1 MRRGSEAALRTGAR
15 DRSRPIAD
23 IQKVASYERVSQANL
38 QTIWA
43 TIVAIAALSACASAP
58 PSSEEFVA
66 LNEQGAVIATVTLQ
80 QPLPPH
86 DTSFTF
92 TGPSASGQPSTTVQ
106 PMTFEVAG
114 AFHCHWSTLIMI
126 CESGERNPVPARVEG
141 GGYVRRL
148 DAETILVA
156 NEPGGSAGDFA
167 TFRNGRLVAFGV
179 RDETGKEPW
188 RYDLR

>member
-1 MRRGSEAALRTGAR
+1 MSK
-15 DRSRPIAD
+15 S
-23 IQKVASYERVSQANL
+23 NL
-38 QTIWA
+38 KTIWA
-43 TIVAIAALSACASAP
+43 SHVTVAALSACASG
-58 PSSEEFVA
+58 SSSGAEFVA
-66 LNEQGAVIATVTLQ
+66 LDDQGAVIATVTLP

-92 TGPSASGQPSTTVQ
+92 TGPSASGRPSTTVQ
-106 PMTFEVAG
+106 PMAFEVSG
-114 AFHCHWSTLIMI
+114 AFRCHWSTLITI
-126 CESGERNPVPARVEG
+126 CETGERNPAPARLEG
-141 GGYVRRL
+141 GGHVRRL

-156 NEPGGSAGDFA
+156 NDPGGSAGDFA